1 IVLPPWWKTW
11 WFRTLFYILVAG
23 MLVMF
28 YSISIAFYR
37 SHQRKLSVLV
47 KERTL
52 QIEEVATTLEEKQE
66 EINSQN
72 EELMAQR
79 DELEKANTLLT
90 EQKQQ
95 ILDQNKELDEHRNRL
110 EYLVEERTRELIL
123 AKNKA
128 VESDRLKSSFLA
140 NLSHEIR
147 TPLNAI
153 LGFSTLLGEKE
164 LSDNE
169 REEYNS
175 IIQSSS
181 NTLLDLISDILDI
194 SKIEAGQLEIDLH
207 EVSLE
212 SVLNDT
218 VGIFNLLIKRQDI
231 GSNKNLLLKVVLPDE
246 LRKIQVITDKLRIE
260 QILSNLISNAI
271 KFTRQGYVEVG
282 CSKLIDREMLEF
294 YVKDTGTGIK
304 EENQQVIFERFRKVE
319 EDKTYLHR
327 GAGLGLAISSQLI
340 NLLGGTISLSS
351 KPGEGSVFYFTIPL
365 IKSDSPYNPILKAR
379 ISDRIPDFKNLCVMV
394 AEDDMFN
401 FKYIERILKKAG
413 LKVVHAENG
422 SQVLSML
429 KKPNDIKL
437 ILLDIKMPGMDGIE
451 TLHEIRKMNVTLPVI
466 AQTAYALADEV
477 GKFRKEGFDDYIAK
491 PISVNN
497 LYFMIEK
504 YLKPSDRLN
513 G

>member
-1 IVLPPWWKTW
+1 V
-11 WFRTLFYILVAG
+11 
-23 MLVMF
+23 
-28 YSISIAFYR
+28 
-37 SHQRKLSVLV
+37 
-47 KERTL
+47 
-52 QIEEVATTLEEKQE
+52 
-66 EINSQN
+66 
-72 EELMAQR
+72 
-79 DELEKANTLLT
+79 
-90 EQKQQ
+90 
-95 ILDQNKELDEHRNRL
+95 
-110 EYLVEERTRELIL
+110 
-123 AKNKA
+123 
-128 VESDRLKSSFLA
+128 
-140 NLSHEIR
+140 
-147 TPLNAI
+147 
-153 LGFSTLLGEKE
+153 
-164 LSDNE
+164 
-169 REEYNS
+169 
-175 IIQSSS
+175 
-181 NTLLDLISDILDI
+181 
-194 SKIEAGQLEIDLH
+194 
-207 EVSLE
+207 
-212 SVLNDT
+212 NDT

-246 LRKIQVITDKLRIE
+246 LRKIQVITDKLRLE

-271 KFTRQGYVEVG
+271 KFTPQGYVEVG

-319 EDKTYLHR
+319 EDKSHLHR
-327 GAGLGLAISSQLI
+327 GTGLGLAISSQLI
-340 NLLGGTISLSS
+340 SLLGGTISLSS

-379 ISDRIPDFKNLCVMV
+379 ISDRIPDFKNRCVMV
-394 AEDDMFN
+394 AEDDMSN

-429 KKPNDIKL
+429 QKPNDIKL

-477 GKFRKEGFDDYIAK
+477 WKFRKEGFDDYIAK
-491 PISVNN
+491 PISVDN

-504 YLKPSDRLN
+504 FLNPSDRLD